1 VGEAI
6 VYFDGVCNLCNRFV
20 DFLVRHDRKGRYRF
34 ASLQGE
40 TARRRL
46 PHGLTG
52 PAPETIVLESS
63 GELRFRSD
71 AALAILSGLGGAWR
85 AFGALR
91 VVPRPLRDWVY
102 QWIARN
108 RFRWFGRRDT
118 CRVPGPKERSL
129 FLN

>member
-1 VGEAI
+1 MGEAV

-20 DFLVRHDRKGRYRF
+20 DFLVRHDRKRRYRF

-52 PAPETIVLESS
+52 PAPETVVLES
-63 GELRFRSD
+63 GGKLRFRSD
-71 AALAILSGLGGAWR
+71 AAIAIIAGLGSGWR
-85 AFGALR
+85 VFGALR

-102 QWIARN
+102 EWIARN
-108 RFRWFGRRDT
+108 RFKWFGKRAT
-118 CRVPGPKERSL
+118 CRVPTFEERSL
-129 FLN
+129 FFE